1 MVRARSVDDLT
12 LVFSIGQDAIS
23 PMPAKREGGFSNKP
37 LPASTFVA
45 SSFRIV
51 NYDFERSSDINK
63 ANGKNKKANRKA
75 SQNILRTKANSVR
88 TRRGAFGNHSEVHEI
103 QAYDP
108 VRSVAFTDDE
118 MFLLVG
124 LQSGTVWVYTP
135 DNQYIKNRLNVRLA
149 GYGFG

>member
-1 MVRARSVDDLT
+1 MVRARSVDDLS
-12 LVFSIGQDAIS
+12 LVWSIGQDAIS
-23 PMPAKREGGFSNKP
+23 PMPAKREVSSGKS

-45 SSFRIV
+45 SSFRID
-51 NYDFERSSDINK
+51 NYDFERPPDVNK
-63 ANGKNKKANRKA
+63 ANNKNKKANRKL
-75 SQNILRTKANSVR
+75 SQNIVRGKANSVR
-88 TRRGAFGNHSEVHEI
+88 TRWRTFGNHSEVHEI
-103 QAYDP
+103 QPYDP